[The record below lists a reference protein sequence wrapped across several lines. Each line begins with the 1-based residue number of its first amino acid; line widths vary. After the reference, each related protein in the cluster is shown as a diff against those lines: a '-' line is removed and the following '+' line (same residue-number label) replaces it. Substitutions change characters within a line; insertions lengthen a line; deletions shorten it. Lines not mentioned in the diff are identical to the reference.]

1 MNLQFCINQTNAWV
15 VAQIFNLPYRRFA
28 IGWPSGDS
36 ARVEI
41 LNGLRNAIPRY
52 GRIQF
57 CATLSERGQ
66 PCPREFRPLP
76 LIRGQGCPRSCP

>member
-1 MNLQFCINQTNAWV
+1 MNRQTCINRTNAWI

-28 IGWPSGDS
+28 IGWPSS
-36 ARVEI
+36 NSVRLEI
-41 LNGLRNAIPRY
+41 SNSPRNAIPRY
-52 GRIQF
+52 SRIRF
-57 CATLSERGQ
+57 CATVSERGQ